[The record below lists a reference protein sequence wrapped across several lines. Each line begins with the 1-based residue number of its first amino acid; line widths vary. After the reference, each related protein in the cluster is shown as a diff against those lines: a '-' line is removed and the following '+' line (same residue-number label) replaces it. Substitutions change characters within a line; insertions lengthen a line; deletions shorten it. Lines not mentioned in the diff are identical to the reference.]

1 MTRLFM
7 LLFSMVS
14 PTLMGVL
21 IIAALTTGHD
31 TLRPIVLAA
40 AAGFA
45 VAIPVSWALARRL
58 AG

>member
-1 MTRLFM
+1 MTRLFS
-7 LLFSMVS
+7 LLFAIVS

-31 TLRPIVLAA
+31 TLRPIILAA
-40 AAGFA
+40 ATGFA